1 MRLILNIL
9 WIVTGGIWMAA
20 AWLFA
25 AVVLAVTIVGL
36 PWSAAALRIAA
47 YSLLPFGHQAI
58 PRAELT
64 GGGELKSGPLGV
76 LGNVVWF
83 VLAGW
88 WLALGHLVAAFI
100 LACTIIGIPFAWA
113 HLKLAGLAMWPIG
126 MIIVPNE
133 VADMRWGPARY

>member
-9 WIVTGGIWMAA
+9 WIVTGGLWMAA
-20 AWLFA
+20 AWLLA
-25 AVVLAVTIVGL
+25 AVLLAVTIVGL

-47 YSLLPFGHQAI
+47 FSLLPFGHKAI
-58 PRAELT
+58 SRAEVT
-64 GGGELKSGPLGV
+64 GGGEIGTGPLGM
-76 LGNVVWF
+76 LGNIIWF

-88 WLALGHLVAAFI
+88 WLALGHLVSAFV

-126 MIIVPNE
+126 TVIVPNE
-133 VADMRWGPARY
+133 VADAHWRMARY